1 MHAFF
6 TSIKCNSNSL
16 SDAGA
21 DTDADADADADA
33 GADTAGADASV
44 GWCGAAAVPR
54 EGNKSFL

>member
-16 SDAGA
+16 S
-21 DTDADADADADA
+21 DADADADADA

>member
-21 DTDADADADADA
+21 DADADADAGA